1 MESFRISGEE
11 LVRKVKELIR
21 EGNVTRIIIK
31 DEAGNTF
38 MEIPLTVGVVGAAI
52 APLFA
57 ALGALAALV
66 SNFTIEVI
74 KKDNN

>member
-1 MESFRISGEE
+1 MESFKISGEE

-21 EGNVTRIIIK
+21 EGNATRIIIK
-31 DEAGNTF
+31 DESGQTF
-38 MEIPLTVGVVGAAI
+38 MEIPLTVGVAGAAI

-74 KKDNN
+74 KKENP

>member
-1 MESFRISGEE
+1 
-11 LVRKVKELIR
+11 
-21 EGNVTRIIIK
+21 
-31 DEAGNTF
+31 
-38 MEIPLTVGVVGAAI
+38 VGVVGAAI

>member
-21 EGNVTRIIIK
+21 EGNATRIIIK

-38 MEIPLTVGVVGAAI
+38 MEIPLTVGVAGAAI
-52 APLFA
+52 APVFA

-74 KKDNN
+74 KKENN

>member
-21 EGNVTRIIIK
+21 EGNATRIIIK
-31 DEAGNTF
+31 DEVGNTF
-38 MEIPLTVGVVGAAI
+38 MEIPLTVGVAGAAI

-74 KKDNN
+74 KKENN